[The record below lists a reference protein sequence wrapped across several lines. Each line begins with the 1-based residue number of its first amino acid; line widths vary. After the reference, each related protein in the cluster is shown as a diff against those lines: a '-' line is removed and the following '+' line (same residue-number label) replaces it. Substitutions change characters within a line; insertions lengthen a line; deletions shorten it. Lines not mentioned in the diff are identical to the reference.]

1 MGRVLG
7 IIFVSILVIKRHNLF
22 DTRGI
27 LSTPACDSC
36 TTENNRQSN
45 KKEIL
50 KNNQDKKYNSM
61 KHLKGQQF
69 LFRKTCKLVLVSLKV
84 LSHE

>member
-1 MGRVLG
+1 MR
-7 IIFVSILVIKRHNLF
+7 ILLLNKTRYSF

-27 LSTPACDSC
+27 FVRCSQ
-36 TTENNRQSN
+36 TTENNNWQSD

-50 KNNQDKKYNSM
+50 TNSQDQDKKYNSM

-69 LFRKTCKLVLVSLKV
+69 LFTKTCIESEVSLKI

>member
-1 MGRVLG
+1 MKKLNTPARKSSRNHFRLH
-7 IIFVSILVIKRHNLF
+7 FTSETPQSFKLF

-36 TTENNRQSN
+36 STENRQSN

-50 KNNQDKKYNSM
+50 TNIQDKKYNSM
-61 KHLKGQQF
+61 KHLKGQQSVF
-69 LFRKTCKLVLVSLKV
+69 TTTCII
-84 LSHE
+84 